1 MTMSELTTNVQMPTQ
16 DFLALGLR
24 DFAYIKPLAVGD
36 GESVRII
43 FEIHTADGTPVGAVE
58 TRELAF
64 AAVRQNGLEPVS
76 AH

>member
-1 MTMSELTTNVQMPTQ
+1 MKEVTTNIEMPAQ

-24 DFAYIKPLAVGD
+24 DFAYIKPLAVGE
-36 GESVRII
+36 GEDVRMI
-43 FEIHTADGTPVGAVE
+43 FEIHTADGTAVGAVE
-58 TRELAF
+58 SRELAF

>member
-1 MTMSELTTNVQMPTQ
+1 MKELTSHTQMPAQ

-24 DFAYIKPLAVGD
+24 DFAYIKPLAVSE
-36 GESVRII
+36 GEGTKLI
-43 FEIHTADGTPVGAVE
+43 FEIHTADGTPVGAAE
-58 TRELAF
+58 SRELAF

>member
-1 MTMSELTTNVQMPTQ
+1 MNELHSHTEMPVQ

-24 DFAYIKPLAVGD
+24 DLASVKPAAVSN
-36 GESVRII
+36 GEATELV
-43 FEIHTADGTPVGAVE
+43 FEIHTADGTPVGAAA

-64 AAVRQNGLEPVS
+64 AAIRQNGLEPVS

>member
-1 MTMSELTTNVQMPTQ
+1 MKQLNAHTQMPVQ

-24 DFAYIKPLAVGD
+24 DFAYIKPLAVGE
-36 GESVRII
+36 GETSKLIY
-43 FEIHTADGTPVGAVE
+43 EIHTADGTAVGAAE
-58 TRELAF
+58 SRELAF

>member
-1 MTMSELTTNVQMPTQ
+1 MNELHSHTEMPVQ

-24 DFAYIKPLAVGD
+24 DMAYVKPTAVTE
-36 GESVRII
+36 GESTELV
-43 FEIHTADGTPVGAVE
+43 FEIHTADGTPVGAAA

-64 AAVRQNGLEPVS
+64 AAIRQNGLEPVS

>member
-1 MTMSELTTNVQMPTQ
+1 MKEVATNAPMPTQ

-24 DFAYIKPLAVGD
+24 DIAYIKPAAIAD
-36 GESVRII
+36 GESVQMI
-43 FEIHTADGTPVGAVE
+43 FEIHTADGAVVGAVE

-64 AAVRQNGLEPVS
+64 DAVRENGLEPVS

>member
-1 MTMSELTTNVQMPTQ
+1 MTQVQAYTEMPAQ

-24 DFAYIKPLAVGD
+24 DLAYVKPSAVSD
-36 GESVRII
+36 GEATREV
-43 FEIHTADGTPVGAVE
+43 FEIHTADGTVVGAAA

-64 AAVRQNGLEPVS
+64 AAIRQNGLEPVS

>member
-1 MTMSELTTNVQMPTQ
+1 MELNTHTQMPVQ

-24 DFAYIKPLAVGD
+24 DLAYVKAAVVRD
-36 GESVRII
+36 GETTDTVY
-43 FEIHTADGTPVGAVE
+43 EIHTADGTEVGTAP

-64 AAVRQNGLEPVS
+64 AAVLQNGLQPVS

>member
-1 MTMSELTTNVQMPTQ
+1 MKEVSTNEKMPTQ

-24 DFAYIKPLAVGD
+24 DIAYIKPSAIVD
-36 GESVRII
+36 GESVKTI
-43 FEIHTADGTPVGAVE
+43 FEIHTADGAVVGAVE